1 MTQQNVSKKI
11 QNFYSKY
18 GSKHYKKGDIIIHS
32 DVDPAGV
39 YLLID
44 GTVEQSDITP
54 AGNRVTVNVYGP
66 GAFFPMSWAINK
78 TPNTYL
84 FTATADV
91 VLKCAHADEIIDF
104 VFNNPD
110 VMFDLLSRVY
120 RGTDALLKRS
130 VLTAS
135 GIAKH
140 RVILEL
146 LIEAQRFGSP
156 HYHGK
161 TRINI
166 RRHDLAARSGLAR
179 ETISRE
185 LHKLEDAG
193 MLELH
198 KHNILLDT
206 DALEQYLSK
215 HT

>member
-1 MTQQNVSKKI
+1 MTQQTVSNKI
-11 QNFYSKY
+11 QKFFSNYESKQ
-18 GSKHYKKGDIIIHS
+18 YKKDDIVIHS
-32 DVDPAGV
+32 DADPEGIYLIVDGV
-39 YLLID
+39 
-44 GTVEQSDITP
+44 VEQSDITP
-54 AGNRVTVNVYGP
+54 AGNRVIVNVYGS

-78 TPNTYL
+78 VPNTYL
-84 FTATADV
+84 YIASSAV
-91 VLKCAHADEIIDF
+91 ELKCANTDEVIDF

-146 LIEAQRFGSP
+146 LIEARRFGSP
-156 HYHGK
+156 SSHDK
-161 TRINI
+161 TQVKI

-179 ETISRE
+179 ETVSRE
-185 LHKLEDAG
+185 LHKLADEG
-193 MLELH
+193 MLELYKH
-198 KHNILLDT
+198 KIILNADT
-206 DALEQYLSK
+206 LEQYLSK